1 MKRSNSARKIR
12 AYEKRE
18 EYEKELSIGK
28 ILRYLKETG
37 ASGAPVVRAELV
49 LLHDKDVAA
58 QIADEV
64 CGNAADEHIFDV
76 A

>member
-18 EYEKELSIGK
+18 EYEKIPGIEK
-28 ILRYLKETG
+28 ILEYLKETG
-37 ASGAPVVRAELV
+37 ASGAPVVCAELV

-64 CGNAADEHIFDV
+64 RGNAADEHILDV

>member
-1 MKRSNSARKIR
+1 MKRSNCARKIR
-12 AYEKRE
+12 AYRKRE
-18 EYEKELSIGK
+18 EYKEIPGIEK

-49 LLHDKDVAA
+49 LLHDKNVAA

-64 CGNAADEHIFDV
+64 R
-76 A
+76 